1 MGQKTEEKILDLY
14 YEFPEKKFTVR
25 SISKLTNIPKSTVH
39 KKLNN
44 LNVLLEK
51 NKSLFKIKKVNYFTE
66 KLFEIGLI
74 DFLIKELNPSCI
86 ILFGSLRK
94 GDSTKESD
102 IDLFVESFVNKKL
115 NLTKFEKKIGHKIDL
130 FVESNIN
137 NLQENLLNN
146 VINGIKLFG
155 SIKLK

>member
-1 MGQKTEEKILDLY
+1 MGQKTEEKILNLY
-14 YEFPEKKFTVR
+14 YEFPERKFTVR
-25 SISKLTNIPKSTVH
+25 EISKLTNIPKSTVH
-39 KKLNN
+39 KKLSN

-66 KLFEIGLI
+66 KLFEVGLI
-74 DFLIKELNPSCI
+74 KFLIGELNPSCI
-86 ILFGSLRK
+86 ILFGSFRK

-102 IDLFVESFVNKKL
+102 IDIFVESFVNKKL
-115 NLTKFEKKIGHKIDL
+115 DLTKFERKIGHKIDF
-130 FVESNIN
+130 FVESEIN

-155 SIKLK
+155 SIRLK